1 MPILRWLDENI
12 EKVIILVSYVLMTA
26 IIFVEVIR
34 RFAFGQ
40 QAAWSST
47 IPIYLFLWVT
57 WIGCA
62 YCCKQRAHLR
72 FEEFRARLPYG
83 GQFFCLVVDHLV
95 WIGFAILVIYFSIEQ
110 VQISRDNFAIVQG
123 TDDVMQ
129 WWFYLAT
136 PVGFGLVIYRV
147 MQNLIED
154 VRRFKERAPMP
165 IRIHNA
171 EMSD

>member
-1 MPILRWLDENI
+1 MLKWLDENI
-12 EKVIILVSYVLMTA
+12 EKVIILFSYVVMTA

-62 YCCKQRAHLR
+62 YNCKQRSHLR
-72 FEEFRARLPYG
+72 FEEFRMRLPYA

-95 WIGFAILVIYFSIEQ
+95 WIGFSILVIYFAMEQ
-110 VQISRDNFAIVQG
+110 VMIARDNFAIVQG
-123 TDDVMQ
+123 TDDVQQ
-129 WWFYLAT
+129 WWFYMAT

-147 MQNLIED
+147 TRNLIED
-154 VRRFKERAPMP
+154 IRRFKNHEPLP
-165 IRIHNA
+165 IKAADEANA
-171 EMSD
+171 